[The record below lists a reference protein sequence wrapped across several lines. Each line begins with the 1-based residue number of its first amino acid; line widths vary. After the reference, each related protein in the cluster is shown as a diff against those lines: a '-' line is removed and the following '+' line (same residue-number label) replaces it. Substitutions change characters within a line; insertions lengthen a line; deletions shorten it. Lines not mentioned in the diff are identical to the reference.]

1 MSDWKSDFMNT
12 QLGKLLLGIIKLA
25 IAGLLIQLVNMF
37 SNYSITITIGDTT
50 YDITAVL
57 QILVAFFPIL
67 LIISA
72 MRDIGIKL

>member
-25 IAGLLIQLVNMF
+25 IAGLLIQLVQMF
-37 SNYSITITIGDTT
+37 NNYSITIDIGGTT

-57 QILVAFFPIL
+57 QIIIAFFPVL

-72 MRDIGIKL
+72 MRDIGIKI